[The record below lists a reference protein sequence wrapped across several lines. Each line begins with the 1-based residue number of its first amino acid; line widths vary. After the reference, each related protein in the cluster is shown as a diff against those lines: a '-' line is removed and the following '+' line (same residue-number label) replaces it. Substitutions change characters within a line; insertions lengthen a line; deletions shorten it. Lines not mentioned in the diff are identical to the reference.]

1 MYKEIYDKL
10 VTSRSHLITEWEND
24 KTLFRHRIKPA
35 HQGGE
40 YVDDNCTYLT
50 LREHII
56 AHYLLWK
63 INRNSGDY
71 RAYKFMS
78 GINIPFTEHSEYV
91 KQKMSKSHKGV
102 PLSKQHR
109 KRISDGQKGRVG
121 GFTGKKHSKEAIKK
135 IKESQIGK
143 QMTEESK
150 AKLSETKKINSR
162 IINPKKN
169 LGDGMLGKTH
179 SRETLEKMMGQ
190 KRSEETKQ
198 KMKLA
203 WEKRKQK
210 NKL

>member
-1 MYKEIYDKL
+1 MYKEIYKKL
-10 VTSRSHLITEWEND
+10 VTSRSHLKIEWKND

-35 HQGGE
+35 HQGGD
-40 YVDDNCTYLT
+40 YVDNNCTYLT

-63 INRNSGDY
+63 INKNLGDY

-78 GINIPFTEHSEYV
+78 GINIPFTKHSEHV

-102 PLSKQHR
+102 PLSKEHR
-109 KRISDGQKGRVG
+109 KLISEGQKGRVG
-121 GFTGKKHSKEAIKK
+121 GFMGKKHTKEAIKK

-143 QMTEESK
+143 KMTEEAK
-150 AKLSETKKINSR
+150 AKLSATKKRNSH
-162 IINPKKN
+162 IINPKIN

-179 SRETLEKMMGQ
+179 SRETIEKMTGQ
-190 KRSEETKQ
+190 KRSEDTKQ

-203 WEKRKQK
+203 WEKRKNK
-210 NKL
+210 N